1 GQIDL
6 PAAAEVLLKSLAY
19 ENANTD
25 CRKALDQIK
34 DKPGISLTDFIKMC
48 AHIGTEQYKADLLA
62 AALAKQLQVARVAI
76 KCFACGEEG
85 HVRKQCSKNKQGNKK
100 PSKLCP
106 RCKKGYHW
114 SNECHSEYDKDGKP
128 LPQQQKLKGGTK
140 SSAPQQNRIQP
151 QQTHT

>member
-1 GQIDL
+1 L
-6 PAAAEVLLKSLAY
+6 E
-19 ENANTD
+19 
-25 CRKALDQIK
+25 QIK
-34 DKPGISLTDFIKMC
+34 NKPAISLTDFIKTC

-62 AALAKQLQVARVAI
+62 TALAQQLQVAQAAI
-76 KCFACGEEG
+76 KCFGCGEEG

-114 SNECHSEYDKDGKP
+114 SNECHSKYDKDCKP
-128 LPQQQKLKGGTK
+128 LPQRRKLKRGMK
-140 SSAPQQNRIQP
+140 SGAPQQNRIQA

>member
-1 GQIDL
+1 
-6 PAAAEVLLKSLAY
+6 
-19 ENANTD
+19 
-25 CRKALDQIK
+25 LDQIK
-34 DKPGISLTDFIKMC
+34 NKPDISLTDFIKTC
-48 AHIGTEQYKADLLA
+48 SHIGTEQYKADLLA
-62 AALAKQLQVARVAI
+62 SALARHLRVARAAI

-114 SNECHSEYDKDGKP
+114 GNECHSKYDKDGKP
-128 LPQQQKLKGGTK
+128 LPQRRKLKGGAK
-140 SSAPQQNRIQP
+140 SGDPQQNRIQQ